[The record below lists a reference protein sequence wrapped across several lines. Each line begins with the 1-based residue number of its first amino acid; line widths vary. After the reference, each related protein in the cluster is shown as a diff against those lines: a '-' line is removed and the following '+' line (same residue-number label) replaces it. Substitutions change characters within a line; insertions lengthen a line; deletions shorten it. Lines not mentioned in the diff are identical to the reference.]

1 MSIDLSP
8 VFAFPSTLDLD
19 SIEVQE
25 QTVIVHLHATAP
37 TAACPHCG
45 TAGSR
50 VHSRYERTIAD
61 VAFGRRCLVRKWL
74 CPEASCSQR
83 IFAERFPEL
92 VQRYARMTD
101 RLIEALQSV
110 GVTANGADAAQ
121 IVSSLGMPTTAK
133 TIIRR
138 VLQLALPK
146 NGTVRIAGIDE
157 WAWKKG
163 SRYGTILVDLE
174 QRRVADLLPERS
186 LESSTAWFKNHPE
199 VDIVSR
205 DRGKLFRQA
214 ASAGAPQAKH
224 VVDRFHLQKNF
235 AEALEKFFGHHKRL
249 LK

>member
-1 MSIDLSP
+1 LSCLKQK
-8 VFAFPSTLDLD
+8 FHGQFLGGLGAATLPGYPARSKKGQLW
-19 SIEVQE
+19 
-25 QTVIVHLHATAP
+25 
-37 TAACPHCG
+37 
-45 TAGSR
+45 
-50 VHSRYERTIAD
+50 Y
-61 VAFGRRCLVRKWL
+61 LV
-74 CPEASCSQR
+74 
-83 IFAERFPEL
+83 
-92 VQRYARMTD
+92 
-101 RLIEALQSV
+101 
-110 GVTANGADAAQ
+110 
-121 IVSSLGMPTTAK
+121 
-133 TIIRR
+133 
-138 VLQLALPK
+138 
-146 NGTVRIAGIDE
+146 
-157 WAWKKG
+157 WKKG